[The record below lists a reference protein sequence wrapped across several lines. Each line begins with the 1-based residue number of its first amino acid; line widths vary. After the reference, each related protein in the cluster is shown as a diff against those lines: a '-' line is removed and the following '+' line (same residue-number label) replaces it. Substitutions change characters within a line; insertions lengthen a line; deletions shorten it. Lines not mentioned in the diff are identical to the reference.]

1 MTKRATDAD
10 LKKARI
16 EVLDGKGKIDEEIK
30 VLFNPTEYSLDKSVT
45 YGDQALP
52 GFTSPVTQFV
62 SGDAE
67 TLSMELFFDVYE
79 SDEVEDVRTHTDRI
93 DELLRVDGDLHAPPI
108 VRFVWGSIS
117 FKSVLESASKRFT
130 MFLDDGIPVRARMDV
145 TFREYTTPGEQ
156 RAEQPRHS
164 ADRATI
170 HRVTEGDT
178 LWAIADA
185 EYGDPTEWRSIATAN
200 GIENPRTIQPGR
212 ELAIPPLER

>member
-1 MTKRATDAD
+1 MSDRATDAN

-16 EVLDGKGKIDEEIK
+16 QVLNDQGKTDEEIK

-45 YGDQALP
+45 YGEQALP

-62 SGDAE
+62 SGGAE
-67 TLSMELFFDVYE
+67 SLSMELFFDVYE
-79 SDEVEDVRTHTDRI
+79 NDDFEDVRTHTDRI
-93 DELLRVDGDLHAPPI
+93 DRLLRVDGDLHAPPI

-117 FKSVLESASKRFT
+117 FKSVLESANKRFT
-130 MFLDDGIPVRARMDV
+130 MFLDDGTPVRARMDV
-145 TFREYTTPGEQ
+145 TFREYTTPAEQ
-156 RAEQPRHS
+156 RAKRPRHS

-178 LWAIADA
+178 LWAIAGA
-185 EYGDPTEWRSIATAN
+185 EYGDPTEWRAIATAN
-200 GIENPRTIQPGR
+200 GIENPRTIQPGT